1 MSKSNAVTNSTEQSS
16 LFPVGKLVI
25 SKGANKLA
33 AEGKIKPQVYFERH
47 ARGDWGNMP
56 MEDHC
61 QNDYMVHR
69 GGRLMS
75 SYVVSDQITVWAITE
90 PDRLETIL
98 LLPDEYWPAGTF
110 NDL

>member
-47 ARGDWGNMP
+47 AS
-56 MEDHC
+56 
-61 QNDYMVHR
+61 V
-69 GGRLMS
+69 LS
-75 SYVVSDQITVWAITE
+75 
-90 PDRLETIL
+90 
-98 LLPDEYWPAGTF
+98 
-110 NDL
+110 